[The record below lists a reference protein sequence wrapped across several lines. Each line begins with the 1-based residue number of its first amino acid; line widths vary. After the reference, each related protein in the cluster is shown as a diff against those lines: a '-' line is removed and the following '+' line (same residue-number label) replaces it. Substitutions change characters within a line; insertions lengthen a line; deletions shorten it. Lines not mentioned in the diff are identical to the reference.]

1 MRDHIARQAQ
11 AKGLV
16 LSECATGNRLTSD
29 RIVSLFPTDWIKE
42 VFPRAELKRPGQFC
56 NVFDNALKPVRS
68 GTVGAPAMACA
79 LVALF
84 DEPEIAIS
92 TICSDQ
98 APTATWPDEPRIV
111 SGHTVLAKTGHESFR
126 RVAPRA
132 QFGSWHLARTYLSCQ
147 GNPTAIATSLG
158 CNDKE
163 VHRLFA
169 MGRKNIVTALRKAP
183 EARALKAFLAGETL
197 VDASRIHNVPVA
209 TLEALLRFL
218 HNQLGVPTT
227 ARATCATTHA
237 PLHSAASSKRGKQ
250 VQHAK
255 TDERRAG
262 LIELRSSCR
271 PLLAESSHGSP
282 SFGHSWRAWLSDCGF
297 CLNAS
302 SNALALIGQRARSS
316 IRDFSSG
323 SRHRRS
329 FSSMRALGCFSASVA
344 AVRRTLKAR
353 STSRLCVRDPA

>member
-1 MRDHIARQAQ
+1 MLERGAPLSLSRMRDHIARQAQ

-42 VFPRAELKRPGQFC
+42 VFPRAERKRPGQFC

-126 RVAPRA
+126 RVAPPA

-147 GNPTAIATSLG
+147 GNPTAIAKSLG

-262 LIELRSSCR
+262 LIE
-271 PLLAESSHGSP
+271 
-282 SFGHSWRAWLSDCGF
+282 
-297 CLNAS
+297 
-302 SNALALIGQRARSS
+302 
-316 IRDFSSG
+316 
-323 SRHRRS
+323 
-329 FSSMRALGCFSASVA
+329 
-344 AVRRTLKAR
+344 
-353 STSRLCVRDPA
+353 